1 MADASSFNAKVLT
14 PEGEV
19 FDGDVTQVST
29 RTAHGEIGILANHTP
44 MLARLRP
51 AELRLHKEGNEVESY
66 AQAEGWLEVFGN
78 HVLVL
83 VGEAIKPE
91 DLDTA
96 DIKERISSAEKR
108 LSEAETDSAAA
119 KQAELEKERYE
130 AFLSVAEGS

>member
-1 MADASSFNAKVLT
+1 MAGETEFNVKVLT

-19 FDGDVTQVST
+19 FDGEVTQVNT

-51 AELRLHKEGNEVESY
+51 AELRLHKGGSEVESY

-91 DLDTA
+91 DLDA
-96 DIKERISSAEKR
+96 SDIKERISSAEKR
-108 LSEAETDSAAA
+108 LSEAEADSAAA
-119 KQAELEKERYE
+119 TQAELEKERYE
-130 AFLSVAEGS
+130 AFLSVAEST